1 MKEIAVDDRDVLAQI
16 NRLAGEEHALFDVE
30 ARGEATAEVHARLR
44 RLEIMLDQHW
54 DLLRQRRA
62 LRAAG
67 RDPDRA
73 RVRDETTV
81 QGYRD

>member
-1 MKEIAVDDRDVLAQI
+1 MEDGDVLAQI
-16 NRLAGEEHALFDVE
+16 NQLAGEEHALFDVE
-30 ARGEATAEVHARLR
+30 ARGDVTAEVRERLR

-67 RDPDRA
+67 RNPDRA
-73 RVRDETTV
+73 RVRDQTTV
-81 QGYRD
+81 EGYRD

>member
-1 MKEIAVDDRDVLAQI
+1 MEDGDVLTQI
-16 NRLAGEEHALFDVE
+16 NRLAGEEHALFDAE
-30 ARGEATAEVHARLR
+30 ARGQVTAEVRERLR

-73 RVRDETTV
+73 RVRDQTTV
-81 QGYRD
+81 EGYRD

>member
-1 MKEIAVDDRDVLAQI
+1 MEDRDVLAQI
-16 NRLAGEEHALFDVE
+16 NQLAGEEHALFDVE
-30 ARGEATAEVHARLR
+30 SRGDVTAEVRERLR

-73 RVRDETTV
+73 RVRDQTTV
-81 QGYRD
+81 EGYRD

>member
-1 MKEIAVDDRDVLAQI
+1 MEDGDVLAQI
-16 NRLAGEEHALFDVE
+16 NQLAGEEHALFDVE
-30 ARGEATAEVHARLR
+30 ARGDVTAEVRERLR

-73 RVRDETTV
+73 RVRDQTTV
-81 QGYRD
+81 EGYRD

>member
-1 MKEIAVDDRDVLAQI
+1 MEDGDVLAQI
-16 NRLAGEEHALFDVE
+16 NQLAGEEHALFDVE
-30 ARGEATAEVHARLR
+30 ARGAATAEVCERLR

-67 RDPDRA
+67 RNPDRA
-73 RVRDETTV
+73 RVRDQTTV
-81 QGYRD
+81 EGYRD